1 VAVCD
6 QSVGDLLDPARADF
20 GSRLRTPKVQ
30 LFVPAKRSG
39 AGRSEGPGPPGQ
51 GDATFS
57 VWQATLDAMAGVP
70 NRVNDPTLAELLRRL
85 VPAYLPERVYLFGS
99 RARGE
104 AGPDSD
110 YDLLLVVSDDAPP
123 ERRRSRLAYEVLRGT
138 GVAADV
144 LVWTRQA
151 FEARLG
157 VVTSLPATVLREGQ
171 VLLGA

>member
-1 VAVCD
+1 MAEAPD
-6 QSVGDLLDPARADF
+6 RA
-20 GSRLRTPKVQ
+20 T
-30 LFVPAKRSG
+30 
-39 AGRSEGPGPPGQ
+39 
-51 GDATFS
+51 
-57 VWQATLDAMAGVP
+57 
-70 NRVNDPTLAELLRRL
+70 DPTLTELLRRL
-85 VPAYLPERVYLFGS
+85 VPAYQPERVYLFGS

-110 YDLLLVVSDDAPP
+110 YDLLLVVPDNAPP

-144 LVWTRQA
+144 LVWTREA

-157 VVTSLPATVLREGQ
+157 VVTSLPATVMREGR